1 VKSTG
6 PKFFVVTLPSAVIAK
21 VAMTNG
27 RLRVRRI
34 VKKTSNFQ
42 RSTLNCQNSA
52 LGVGR
57 SALKILLIPVRRAHV
72 PA

>member
-1 VKSTG
+1 LSSREVKSTG

-42 RSTLNCQNSA
+42 RPTLNAQLSEFGVERWA
-52 LGVGR
+52 LGV
-57 SALKILLIPVRRAHV
+57 RR
-72 PA
+72 